1 MIDGLAVGKGETSLE
16 ELDAVTKKRIER
28 TLIRTVGSTPL
39 PPHTHTHKFAMIL
52 VHYFH
57 KDVSLM
63 YLIRAF
69 IYPQEGGSY
78 QQRVLV
84 EYLKG
89 IQSRAEDI
97 AQVLQGKTR

>member
-1 MIDGLAVGKGETSLE
+1 
-16 ELDAVTKKRIER
+16 
-28 TLIRTVGSTPL
+28 
-39 PPHTHTHKFAMIL
+39 
-52 VHYFH
+52 
-57 KDVSLM
+57 M